1 MFKNYLITSWRNILR
16 SKGFSF
22 LNISGLAVGL
32 AVCFLILLY
41 VRAELSYDAYHAY
54 ADRTYRIQNAWF
66 NADGSI
72 QGEFATLAPSYAPL
86 LRNDFP
92 EIERLARIWGPGGM
106 VIKVGDQVFTEERFF
121 FAEPE
126 IFEILTI
133 PLGKGDPTTALQ
145 DVGSVVLSRTM
156 ARKYFGDGDPM
167 GRELII
173 PSQGNRAL
181 QVSGIMED
189 VPANSHLHFD
199 FLASYVTLKGLSGSG
214 DNDYFLGT
222 RNFSDNV
229 TGIYARLS
237 TRDGGPA
244 LQARIPAFLDKHFPP
259 RADDQGRLV
268 KTSESRTLHVQK
280 VKDIHLYS
288 HTRSDFE
295 PGGDIRYVRLF
306 TVVAFFILAI
316 ACVNFINLS
325 TARGV
330 KRAKEVGL
338 RKVVGAGRRMLAV
351 QFLGESF
358 LVTLISLLLAAGL
371 VALALPAFGRFTG
384 HVMGFGRVLSPAN
397 LLVFA
402 AGFLITGLA
411 AGIYPALYLASF
423 RPSAI
428 LRGELTRGTGG
439 TALRKSLV
447 VFQFAISIALIFS
460 VTVISR
466 QTRFMR
472 TADLGYDRDNI
483 ICVPV
488 ERSISARWT
497 DMKNDLL
504 RERSILAAT
513 LSKRAPAGR
522 LLDSPGFWAEVD
534 RAKVQNTV
542 GMPHNRVEHDFFKT
556 YGMDLVAGRDF
567 SIDMPTDAAE
577 AFILNETAV
586 KRLGFKSA
594 EAAVGANFGTFS
606 PNRTGRVIGVVRDFN
621 YESLHRPVVPI
632 VTYVLPGQANTL
644 SLRIAPGSLDKV
656 IRHVQSVFDRTN
668 PAGPV
673 KYEFLNDRLAALY
686 RNEERT
692 MKMFFAFSLLAITVG
707 CLGLFGL
714 AAYSAERRTKEI
726 GVRKVLGASVPSIAG
741 LLSREFTKWV
751 IMANIIAWPV
761 AYFGMRQWL
770 QGFAYRVP
778 IGIGPFVLSAALALV
793 IALITVSYQAVRS
806 AVSDPVESLRYQ

>member
-1 MFKNYLITSWRNILR
+1 MFKNYMITSWRNILR
-16 SKGFSF
+16 SKGFSS
-22 LNISGLAVGL
+22 LNIAGLAIGL

-54 ADRTYRIQNAWF
+54 ADRTYRIQNASL

-92 EIERLARIWGPGGM
+92 EIERLARIWGTGG
-106 VIKVGDQVFTEERFF
+106 VVLKAGDKVFTEERLF

-126 IFEILTI
+126 IFDILSLPI
-133 PLGKGDPTTALQ
+133 VQGDPAKALA
-145 DVGSVVLSRTM
+145 DVGSVVLSRAM
-156 ARKYFGDGDPM
+156 AAKYFGDVDPM
-167 GRELII
+167 GRSLVL
-173 PSQGNRAL
+173 PGFGNRDL
-181 QVSGIMED
+181 QVTGVMED
-189 VPANSHLHFD
+189 VPPNSHLHFD
-199 FLASYVTLKGLSGSG
+199 FLASYVTLKGLAGSG

-259 RADDQGRLV
+259 RTDDQGRLV
-268 KTSESRTLHVQK
+268 RTSDSRTLHFQK

-295 PGGDIRYVRLF
+295 PGGDIRDIRLF
-306 TVVAFFILAI
+306 TVIALFILAI

-384 HVMGFGRVLSPAN
+384 HVMGFGRVISPAN
-397 LLVFA
+397 LLVFT
-402 AGFLITGLA
+402 AGFLMTGLA

-472 TADLGYDRDNI
+472 TADLGYERDNI

-488 ERSISARWT
+488 EDYPARWT
-497 DMKNDLL
+497 DMKNALL
-504 RERSILAAT
+504 GEKGILAAT

-522 LLDSPGFWAEVD
+522 LLDAPGFWAEVGGA
-534 RAKVQNTV
+534 RVQNTV

-556 YGMDLVAGRDF
+556 YGMTIIAGRDF

-577 AFILNETAV
+577 AFVLNETAV

-594 EAAVGANFGTFS
+594 EAAVGANFGTFA

-621 YESLHRPVVPI
+621 YESLHRRIVPI
-632 VTYVLPGQANTL
+632 VTYIAPDQANTL

-656 IRHVQSVFDRTN
+656 MRHVQSVFDQFS

-673 KYEFLNDRLAALY
+673 KYDFLSERLAALY

-692 MKMFFAFSLLAITVG
+692 MKMFFAFSLLAIAVG

-751 IMANIIAWPV
+751 IMANLIAWPV
-761 AYFGMRQWL
+761 AYLGMRQWL

-793 IALITVSYQAVRS
+793 VALITVSYQAVRS

>member
-16 SKGFSF
+16 SKGFSS
-22 LNISGLAVGL
+22 LNIVGLAVGL
-32 AVCFLILLY
+32 TVCFLILLY
-41 VRAELSYDAYHAY
+41 VRAETSYDAYHAY
-54 ADRTYRIQNAWF
+54 ADRTYRIQNAWL

-72 QGEFATLAPSYAPL
+72 QGEFATLAPSYGLL

-92 EIERLARIWGPGGM
+92 EIERLARIWGPGGT
-106 VIKVGDQVFTEERFF
+106 VLKVGDQVFTEERLF

-126 IFEILTI
+126 IFDILSL
-133 PLGKGDPTTALQ
+133 PLVQGDPATALN
-145 DVGSVVLSRTM
+145 DVGSIVLSRSM
-156 ARKYFGDGDPM
+156 AQKYFGDKSPM
-167 GRELII
+167 GRNLAV
-173 PSQGNRAL
+173 PFMNDRDFRVTG
-181 QVSGIMED
+181 VMED
-189 VPANSHLHFD
+189 APPNTHLHLD
-199 FLASYVTLKGLSGSG
+199 FLASYITLKGLSGTG
-214 DNDYFLGT
+214 DSDYFLGT

-244 LQARIPAFLDKHFPP
+244 LQARMPAFLDKHFPA
-259 RADDQGRLV
+259 RTDDQGRLV
-268 KTSESRTLHVQK
+268 KASDSRTLHFQK

-306 TVVAFFILAI
+306 TVIAFFILAI

-325 TARGV
+325 TAHGV

-338 RKVVGAGRRMLAV
+338 RKVVGAARRTLAV

-358 LVTLISLLLAAGL
+358 FVTFIALLLATGL
-371 VALALPAFGRFTG
+371 VVLALPAFGRFTG
-384 HVMGFGRVLSPAN
+384 HVMGFGRILSPAN
-397 LLVFA
+397 LFVFA
-402 AGFLITGLA
+402 AGFLLTGLA

-423 RPSAI
+423 RPSNI
-428 LRGELTRGTGG
+428 LRGDLTRGAGG
-439 TALRKSLV
+439 TALRRYLV

-488 ERSISARWT
+488 ERSVSTRWT

-504 RERSILAAT
+504 REKAILAAT

-522 LLDSPGFWAEVD
+522 LLDAPGFWTEVD
-534 RAKVQNTV
+534 GAKVQNSFS
-542 GMPHNRVEHDFFKT
+542 MPHNRVEHDFFRT
-556 YGMDLVAGRDF
+556 YGMTLVAGRDF

-577 AFILNETAV
+577 AFVLNETAV

-594 EAAVGANFGTFS
+594 EAAIGANFGTIA

-621 YESLHRPVVPI
+621 YESLHRPIIPI
-632 VTYVLPGQANTL
+632 VTYILPGQSNTL

-656 IRHVQSVFDRTN
+656 VRHVQSVFDQFN

-673 KYEFLNDRLAALY
+673 KYDFLNERLAALY

-692 MKMFFAFSLLAITVG
+692 MKMFFAFSLLAVAVG

-726 GVRKVLGASVPSIAG
+726 GVRKVLGASAPAIAG

-751 IMANIIAWPV
+751 IIANLIAWPV
-761 AYFGMRQWL
+761 AYLGMRQWL
-770 QGFAYRVP
+770 QNFAYRVP
-778 IGIGPFVLSAALALV
+778 VGILPFILSAALALI
-793 IALITVSYQAVRS
+793 IALITVGYQAVRT
-806 AVSDPVESLRYQ
+806 AVSNPVESLRYQ

>member
-22 LNISGLAVGL
+22 LNIAGLAVGL

-41 VRAELSYDAYHAY
+41 VRAELSYDAYHTY
-54 ADRTYRIQNAWF
+54 ADRTYRIQNASL

-72 QGEFATLAPSYAPL
+72 QGEFATLAPSYALL

-92 EIERLARIWGPGGM
+92 EIERLARVWGPGGT
-106 VIKVGDQVFTEERFF
+106 VLKSGDQVFTEERFF
-121 FAEPE
+121 LAEPE
-126 IFEILTI
+126 IFDILTFR
-133 PLGKGDPTTALQ
+133 LVKGDPVTALN

-156 ARKYFGDGDPM
+156 ARKYFGDEDPM
-167 GRELII
+167 GRSLTV
-173 PSQGNRAL
+173 PSIFNLDLRVTG
-181 QVSGIMED
+181 VMED
-189 VPANSHLHFD
+189 VPSNSHLHFD
-199 FLASYVTLKGLSGSG
+199 FLASYVTLKGRAGTG
-214 DNDYFLGT
+214 ENDYFHGP

-229 TGIYARLS
+229 TAVYVRLS
-237 TRDGGPA
+237 KRDGGPA
-244 LQARIPAFLDKHFPP
+244 LQARMAAFLDKHFPP
-259 RADDQGRLV
+259 RTDDQGRLV
-268 KTSESRTLHVQK
+268 KTSDSRTLHFQK
-280 VKDIHLYS
+280 VQDIHLYS

-306 TVVAFFILAI
+306 TIVALFILAI
-316 ACVNFINLS
+316 ACVNFVNLS

-338 RKVVGAGRRMLAV
+338 RKVVGAARRMLAV
-351 QFLGESF
+351 QFLGESL
-358 LVTLISLLLAAGL
+358 LVTFIALILAAGL
-371 VALALPAFGRFTG
+371 VALVLPAFGRFTG
-384 HVMGFGRVLSPAN
+384 HAMGFGRVLSPAN
-397 LLVFA
+397 LLVLA
-402 AGFLITGLA
+402 AGFLATGLL

-428 LRGELTRGTGG
+428 LRGELTRGKGG
-439 TALRKSLV
+439 TTLRKSLV
-447 VFQFAISIALIFS
+447 VFQFSISIALIFS

-488 ERSISARWT
+488 DRNVSPRWT

-504 RERSILAAT
+504 REKAILAAT

-522 LLDSPGFWAEVD
+522 LLDAPGFWAEVD
-534 RAKVQNTV
+534 GAKVQNTV
-542 GMPHNRVEHDFFKT
+542 GMPHNRVEHDFFRT
-556 YGMDLVAGRDF
+556 YGMTLVAGRDF

-586 KRLGFKSA
+586 KRLGFKNA
-594 EAAVGANFGTFS
+594 EAAVGANFGTFA

-621 YESLHRPVVPI
+621 YESFHRPIVPI
-632 VTYVLPGQANTL
+632 VTYVLPGQSNTL
-644 SLRIAPGSLDKV
+644 SLRIAPGSLDRV
-656 IRHVQSVFDRTN
+656 IRHVQSIFDSYN

-673 KYEFLNDRLAALY
+673 KYEFLNERLEALY

-692 MKMFFAFSLLAITVG
+692 MKMFFFFSLLAIAVG

-726 GVRKVLGASVPSIAG
+726 GVRKVLGASVPAIAA
-741 LLSREFTKWV
+741 LLSREFVKWV
-751 IMANIIAWPV
+751 VAANLIAWP
-761 AYFGMRQWL
+761 AAFFAMRQWL
-770 QGFAYRVP
+770 QNFAYRVP
-778 IGIGPFVLSAALALV
+778 IGLAPFVLSAGLALL
-793 IALITVSYQAVRS
+793 IALVTVSYQAVRS
-806 AVSDPVESLRYQ
+806 AVLDPVESLRYQ

>member
-16 SKGFSF
+16 SKGFSS
-22 LNISGLAVGL
+22 LNIAGLAVGL

-41 VRAELSYDAYHAY
+41 VRAETSYDAYHVF
-54 ADRTYRIQNAWF
+54 ADRTYRIQNASL

-92 EIERLARIWGPGGM
+92 EIERLARIWGPGGI
-106 VIKVGDQVFTEERFF
+106 VLKVGDKVFTEERLF

-126 IFEILTI
+126 IFDILSL
-133 PLGKGDPTTALQ
+133 PLLKGDPAKALT

-156 ARKYFGDGDPM
+156 AAKYFGDVDPV
-167 GRELII
+167 GRSLVL
-173 PSQGNRAL
+173 PGFGNRGL
-181 QVSGIMED
+181 QVAGVMED
-189 VPANSHLHFD
+189 VPPNSHLHFD
-199 FLASYVTLKGLSGSG
+199 FLASYVTLKGLAGSG
-214 DNDYFLGT
+214 DDDYFLGT

-259 RADDQGRLV
+259 RTDEQGRLV
-268 KTSESRTLHVQK
+268 KTSDSRTLHFQK

-295 PGGDIRYVRLF
+295 PGGDIRDIRLF
-306 TVVAFFILAI
+306 TVIALFILAI

-371 VALALPAFGRFTG
+371 VALTLPAFGRFTG
-384 HVMGFGRVLSPAN
+384 HVMGFGRVLSQAN
-397 LLVFA
+397 LFVFA
-402 AGFLITGLA
+402 AGFLMTGLA

-423 RPSAI
+423 QPSSI
-428 LRGELTRGTGG
+428 LRGDLTRGTGG
-439 TALRKSLV
+439 SALRKSLV

-488 ERSISARWT
+488 EDYPARWT
-497 DMKNDLL
+497 DMKNALL
-504 RERSILAAT
+504 GEQGVLAAT

-522 LLDSPGFWAEVD
+522 LLDAPGFWAEVGG
-534 RAKVQNTV
+534 AKIQSTV
-542 GMPHNRVEHDFFKT
+542 SMPHNRVEHDFFKT
-556 YGMDLVAGRDF
+556 YGMTIIAGRDF
-567 SIDMPTDAAE
+567 SFDIPTDAAE

-594 EAAVGANFGTFS
+594 EDAVGANFGTFA

-621 YESLHRPVVPI
+621 YESLHRRIVPI
-632 VTYVLPGQANTL
+632 VTYIAPNLANTL
-644 SLRIAPGSLDKV
+644 SIRIAPGSLDKV
-656 IRHVQSVFDRTN
+656 VRHVQSVFDQFN

-673 KYEFLNDRLAALY
+673 KYEFLNERLAALY

-692 MKMFFAFSLLAITVG
+692 MKMFFAFSLLAVAVG

-751 IMANIIAWPV
+751 IMANAIAWPI

-778 IGIGPFVLSAALALV
+778 IGVGPFVLSAALALA
-793 IALITVSYQAVRS
+793 IALITVSYQAIRS
-806 AVSDPVESLRYQ
+806 AVSDPVESLRYE